1 VSIEETLAGKLESRF
16 EVVSA
21 YADDWPN
28 IVVGGV
34 PQFAY
39 WNDHVYALKGE
50 AVTVAREVDPSGI
63 ARNTV
68 IGRIGRP
75 GADTGTVLT
84 VESNY
89 LLVSVGAVEV
99 RARFDPDKTYTPGD
113 IVALDWKG
121 STITALFVVTD
132 YVPPAVD
139 IPATTAPPPANN
151 TGELPAFATDSATWS
166 VNLGAWNVYATKNQ
180 NVYTG
185 SWYGQTITAAWWYNG
200 ATKQLDGAAITHVRF
215 RVPKRFAGVGASND
229 PGTLHIYVHTNDTR
243 PGGDVSRVTGPY
255 DFVIPPYF
263 QGGFVDLPLAAG
275 DQLKNGGGI
284 SIAGDPYMGFQGKA
298 EDPASGQLLVGWSR

>member
-28 IVVGGV
+28 VLVGGV
-34 PQFAY
+34 MQFAY

-89 LLVSVGAVEV
+89 LLVSVGADEV

-113 IVALDWKG
+113 VVALDWKG

-132 YVPPAVD
+132 YVPPAPVSPPT
-139 IPATTAPPPANN
+139 IAPPSVNN
-151 TGELPAFATDSATWS
+151 TGELSVFATDSGTWVPS
-166 VNLGAWNVYATKNQ
+166 LGYWNVWAAKNQ

-185 SWYGQTITAAWWYNG
+185 TYAGYTMFGAWFFNG
-200 ATKQLDGAAITHVRF
+200 ATRQLAGAGITRVRF
-215 RVPKRFAGVGASND
+215 RVPKRFSVGAYNST
-229 PGTLHIYVHTNDTR
+229 GTLHIYVHTNDGR

-255 DFVIPPYF
+255 DVDIPPNF

-284 SIAGDPYMGFQGKA
+284 SIAGSPYMGFQGKA
-298 EDPASGQLLVGWSR
+298 EDPASGQLLIGWSR

>member
-1 VSIEETLAGKLESRF
+1 MSIEETLAGKLDSRF

-21 YADDWPN
+21 FADDWPN

-34 PQFAY
+34 QQFAY

-50 AVTVAREVDPSGI
+50 AITVAREVDPSGI

-89 LLVSVGAVEV
+89 LLVSVGAAEV
-99 RARFDPDKTYTPGD
+99 RARFDPAKTYTPGD

-121 STITALFVVTD
+121 GTITALFVVTD

-151 TGELPAFATDSATWS
+151 SGELAAFATDSGTWVPS
-166 VNLGAWNVYATKNQ
+166 LGYWNVWAAKNQ

-185 SWYGQTITAAWWYNG
+185 SYGGYTMFGSWFFNG
-200 ATKQLDGAAITHVRF
+200 ATRQLAGAAITRVRF
-215 RVPKRFAGVGASND
+215 RVPKRFSVGAYNST
-229 PGTLHIYVHTNDTR
+229 GTLHIYVHTNDTR
-243 PGGDVSRVTGPY
+243 PGGDVARVTGPY
-255 DFVIPPYF
+255 DIAIPPNF
-263 QGGFVDLPLAAG
+263 QGGFVDIPTAAG

-284 SIAGDPYMGFQGKA
+284 SIAGDPYMGVQGKA
-298 EDPASGQLLVGWSR
+298 EDPASGQLLIGWAR

>member
-28 IVVGGV
+28 VMVGGV
-34 PQFAY
+34 EQFAY

-89 LLVSVGAVEV
+89 LLVSVGADEV

-151 TGELPAFATDSATWS
+151 SGELSVFATDSGTWVPS
-166 VNLGAWNVYATKNQ
+166 LGYWNVWAAKNQ

-185 SWYGQTITAAWWYNG
+185 SYGGYTMVGSWFFNG
-200 ATKQLDGAAITHVRF
+200 ATRQLAGAVVTRVRF
-215 RVPKRFAGVGASND
+215 RVPKRFSVGAYNST
-229 PGTLHIYVHTNDTR
+229 GTLHIYVHTSDTR
-243 PGGDVSRVTGPY
+243 PGGDVARVTGPY
-255 DFVIPPYF
+255 DIAIPPNF

-298 EDPASGQLLVGWSR
+298 VDPASGQLLVGWSR